1 MIFLHV
7 WNFLRMIVRYAS
19 LVFLN
24 QLTLR
29 FHTSLCGSS
38 SIWRSSEFM
47 NTKSIYIDLIRLDK
61 TEQRIFNFLLTSLA
75 LYRDRGGYRTAAT
88 FKMARFVIIVNGFY
102 PLTIITKRSILDVAA
117 VLDPP
122 LGEYESYRISF
133 SKELL
138 LAFACARTIKSL
150 WDICVGDILQDS
162 ISLFSLLQKFTI
174 WVGGSSPSSS
184 SFSVYSI
191 LMPSCDF
198 LHLNSSDFFA
208 RVKVNP

>member
-29 FHTSLCGSS
+29 FHTSLCALV
-38 SIWRSSEFM
+38 FM

-61 TEQRIFNFLLTSLA
+61 RQQRIFKFLLTSLA

-88 FKMARFVIIVNGFY
+88 FKIARFVIIVNGFY

-150 WDICVGDILQDS
+150 WNICVGDILQDS

-184 SFSVYSI
+184 SFSMYSI
-191 LMPSCDF
+191 LLPSCDF

-208 RVKVNP
+208 RVKFNP